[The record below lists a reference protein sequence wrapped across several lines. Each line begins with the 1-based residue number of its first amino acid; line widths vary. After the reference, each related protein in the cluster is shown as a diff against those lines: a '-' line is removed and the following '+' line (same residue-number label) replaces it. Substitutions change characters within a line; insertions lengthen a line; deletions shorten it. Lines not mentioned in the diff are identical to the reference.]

1 MKSLFVNTVLGAGL
15 AAALAVVGLGVVSE
29 HVFAPHYPEQPAFP
43 VDLTPPAPAGG
54 GGEGAAAAPEVDLAT
69 MMANAS
75 IEAGQKLTAQCKAC
89 HVFDQGGAN
98 GVGPFLWNVYGRT
111 AGTVPGFSY
120 SPAMAGL
127 GQQWTAE
134 TLNAFLAAP
143 KEYVAGTLMSYAGLK
158 KAEDRANLITYLH
171 SLNPAAPPLPAV
183 TEAVT
188 EAAPEAVASTPEAE
202 ATPPA
207 PATAQSPAGAQP

>member
-1 MKSLFVNTVLGAGL
+1 MKSLFVNTVIGAGL

-43 VDLTPPAPAGG
+43 VDLTPAAPAD
-54 GGEGAAAAPEVDLAT
+54 GEGAAAAPEPDLAT

-98 GVGPFLWNVYGRT
+98 GVGPFLWNVYGRA
-111 AGTVPGFSY
+111 AGTVQGFNY
-120 SPAMAGL
+120 SAGMAGL
-127 GQQWTAE
+127 GKQWTAE

-143 KEYVAGTLMSYAGLK
+143 QQYVPGTIMSYAGLK
-158 KAEDRANLITYLH
+158 KPVDRANLITYLH
-171 SLNPAAPPLPAV
+171 SLNPAAPPLPTVSLA
-183 TEAVT
+183 EAET
-188 EAAPEAVASTPEAE
+188 APEAVAVTPGAE
-202 ATPPA
+202 TTPPV
-207 PATAQSPAGAQP
+207 PSTAQSPAGAQP